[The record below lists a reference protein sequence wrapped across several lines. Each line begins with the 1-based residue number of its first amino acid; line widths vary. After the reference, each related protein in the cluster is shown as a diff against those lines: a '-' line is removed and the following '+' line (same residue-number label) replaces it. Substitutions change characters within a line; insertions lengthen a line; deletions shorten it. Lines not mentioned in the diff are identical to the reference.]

1 MIECCL
7 VVVCFCLLHDTNLGP
22 TLPAGGLP
30 AFSVGGRQAGQQT
43 RKQASKLASKYPARP
58 QANEAGKQGL
68 QNHSVKLPRQA
79 HSARSVAL
87 AIPSAGN
94 TTTSSWSSLG
104 LICPRVSSEIT
115 VEVILCKYSRQWGP
129 RAASP
134 CTLLCEHPAVS
145 TLGRSPRKNCKNDL
159 DDQT

>member
-30 AFSVGGRQAGQQT
+30 AFSVGGRQAGKQT
-43 RKQASKLASKYPARP
+43 CKQIGKLASCYPARRP
-58 QANEAGKQGL
+58 ANDAGKQGL

-87 AIPSAGN
+87 ALPSAGN

-115 VEVILCKYSRQWGP
+115 VEVILCKYSRQWES
-129 RAASP
+129 RATSP
-134 CTLLCEHPAVS
+134 CTLLREHPAVS
-145 TLGRSPRKNCKNDL
+145 MLGRSPHKNCKNDL